1 MAAFFLSL
9 REPQFTGMIP
19 IMKVTTKGQITL
31 PEKIRE
37 WFHLLPGTNVEFL
50 P

>member
-1 MAAFFLSL
+1 
-9 REPQFTGMIP
+9 MIP
-19 IMKVTTKGQITL
+19 IMKVTTKGQITI